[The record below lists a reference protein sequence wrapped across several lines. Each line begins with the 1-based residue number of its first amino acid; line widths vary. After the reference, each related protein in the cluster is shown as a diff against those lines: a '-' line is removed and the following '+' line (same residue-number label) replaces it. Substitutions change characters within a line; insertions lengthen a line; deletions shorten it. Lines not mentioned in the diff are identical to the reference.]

1 MNTSDYSTKRAREK
15 MMLDTEMDRAFFSAQ
30 FYEIFNTIEERGI
43 YTIDVSIVA
52 SAIKADREKEETATY
67 LSRL

>member
-1 MNTSDYSTKRAREK
+1 